1 MVKSAEIQTGRSLR
15 ACQMSDMRTFLPFT
29 VFKAASGT
37 CALLPSGHTP
47 ESQIQR
53 RKRGEFNLD
62 RTLEA
67 GAATDGEAPLATDRL
82 RWAAV
87 PIAKAVPV

>member
-1 MVKSAEIQTGRSLR
+1 MTE
-15 ACQMSDMRTFLPFT
+15 MRTYQPFT
-29 VFKAASGT
+29 IFRIASRT
-37 CALLPSGHTP
+37 CALLPSVHTP
-47 ESQIQR
+47 ESQIQQ

-67 GAATDGEAPLATDRL
+67 GAATDGEATLATDRL